1 MSDAVIDVRNVG
13 RRFGQRW
20 VLRNVDLSATEGAV
34 CGLLGRNGA
43 GKTTLIRMMMGFL
56 RVHEGTITVAG
67 AAPFR
72 DQVALRRVAG
82 FAGEDLRLPA
92 HWRVSELLAF
102 GAAAY
107 DDWDQ
112 KRAEKLRAQF
122 GLPPDRRVRELS
134 VGMAAKLGLILPLA
148 RRPRVLLLDEPF
160 GGLDV
165 VVRREVLE
173 GVIEVIPEVGATV
186 LVSSHLVHELER
198 LADRVAILTGG
209 RITYSGGVE
218 DLMASVRRIHLAPD
232 AAPPDLRRWPWI
244 RRTERRG
251 SIWTLTVFDY
261 SPGRLEELSAAGCTV
276 QDIEALSLEE
286 IAIEYLREDR
296 FEEGAA

>member
-20 VLRNVDLSATEGAV
+20 VLRNVDLSAAEGAV

-43 GKTTLIRMMMGFL
+43 GKTTLIRMLMGFL
-56 RVHEGTITVAG
+56 RAHEGTITVAG
-67 AAPFR
+67 AMPFR
-72 DQVALRRVAG
+72 DPAALRLATG
-82 FAGEDLRLPA
+82 FAGEDLRLPVD
-92 HWRVSELLAF
+92 WRVSDVIAF

-112 KRAEKLRAQF
+112 ERAEKLRAQF
-122 GLPPDRRVRELS
+122 GLLKDRRLRELS
-134 VGMAAKLGLILPLA
+134 VGMTAKLGMILPLA
-148 RRPRVLLLDEPF
+148 RRPQVLLLDEPF

-173 GVIEVIPEVGATV
+173 GVIEVVPEAGATV

-232 AAPPDLRRWPWI
+232 ATPPDLHRWPWI
-244 RRTERRG
+244 RRAERRG
-251 SIWTLTVFDY
+251 STWTLTVFDFH
-261 SPGRLEELSAAGCTV
+261 PGRLEELSVAGCPV
-276 QDIEALSLEE
+276 RDVEALSLEE